1 MSRNSLP
8 PAWQWQV
15 TRDYETGSAIASKWL
30 LAAWRMDPGLLLC
43 AATGNSPTR
52 TYQLFAQSILSES
65 GPPTDL
71 RILKLDEWGGLPPD
85 DPATCEVYLQDQLVQ
100 PLEISQDRFVG
111 FQSDAPSPDDECQ
124 RVSEW
129 LDKNGPID
137 VCVLGLGING
147 HLGFI
152 EPGDVLTADCH
163 IAKLTPE
170 SLSHTML
177 STTRER
183 PSHGLTV
190 GMREILASRTILLL
204 VFGEAK
210 AEQLHRMASGG
221 LSTRFPAS
229 FLTLHHRVVCVC
241 DEAAAARLTDVLPS
255 TH

>member
-1 MSRNSLP
+1 M
-8 PAWQWQV
+8 

-30 LAAWRMDPGLLLC
+30 LAAWRMNPGLLLC

-52 TYQLFAQSILSES
+52 TYQLFAQSILSEI
-65 GPPTDL
+65 GQPTDL

-85 DPATCEVYLQDQLVQ
+85 DPATCEVYLQEQLVQ
-100 PLEISQDRFVG
+100 PLEISPDRFIG
-111 FQSDAPSPDDECQ
+111 FQSDTPSPDDECQ

-129 LDKNGPID
+129 LEKNGPID

-147 HLGFI
+147 HLGFN
-152 EPGDVLTADCH
+152 EPGHVLNTDCH

-177 STTRER
+177 STTHER
-183 PSHGLTV
+183 PSHGLTM

-204 VFGEAK
+204 VFGAAK
-210 AEQLHRMASGG
+210 AEQLHRMVTGG

-229 FLTLHHRVVCVC
+229 FLTLHENVVCVC